1 MIYYSE
7 IGNPFDFVAYYPYV
21 DIKSINILIEHLFFF
36 SMSSKKNFP
45 SIYPQTIIVIFPKK
59 YNTNNLYFSSPWW
72 RWRADVHFGDL
83 RALPSPSVRKNFFFF
98 FFFFVARTLYHLYL
112 LFDGGDWSI
121 RLRMIRE
128 VQSWPKKRRKKG
140 EKFLCVL
147 KEMKTNV
154 WDISESRNRQKT
166 FFFFLHLFPAV
177 ALHFN
182 LH

>member
-36 SMSSKKNFP
+36 SMSSKKKL
-45 SIYPQTIIVIFPKK
+45 SIHLSSNHHRHLPKK
-59 YNTNNLYFSSPWW
+59 IYNTNNLYFSSPWW

-128 VQSWPKKRRKKG
+128 VQSWPKKKERN
-140 EKFLCVL
+140 FCVC
-147 KEMKTNV
+147 
-154 WDISESRNRQKT
+154 
-166 FFFFLHLFPAV
+166 
-177 ALHFN
+177 
-182 LH
+182 